1 MLKAKTLKN
10 LALTL
15 GIEKAVDDSLSF
27 KKYYIPVNIEQRD
40 KWIMECQK
48 LEAAGMLKPDTKNNE
63 CPETY
68 MCWHGYL
75 GTKFD
80 RIGVMLF
87 SDEVIISCKTKS
99 ALDRM

>member
-15 GIEKAVDDSLSF
+15 GVEKAVDDSLSF

-40 KWIMECQK
+40 KWIAECNK
-48 LEAAGMLKPDTKNNE
+48 LEAAGMLRPDPKDL
-63 CPETY
+63 PEIY
-68 MCWHGYL
+68 MAWHGYL

-80 RIGVMLF
+80 RISVILL
-87 SDEVIISCKTKS
+87 SNEVVISYKTKS
-99 ALDRM
+99 ALDKM